1 MSDYYSPKKHDCYDE
16 RKHDCCCE
24 KRKKD
29 DCFECGTVTLTFNND
44 PNYAIDFSSTAGNV
58 KCLAALAIGQNAN
71 SALHCLFKDGFRIV
85 AFTADAP
92 EDRITYTLTNC

>member
-16 RKHDCCCE
+16 RKN
-24 KRKKD
+24 D

-44 PNYAIDFSSTAGNV
+44 PNYAIDFSSAVGNV
-58 KCLAALAIGQNAN
+58 KCLAALAVGQNAN
-71 SALHCLFKDGFRIV
+71 SALHCLFKDGFKIV